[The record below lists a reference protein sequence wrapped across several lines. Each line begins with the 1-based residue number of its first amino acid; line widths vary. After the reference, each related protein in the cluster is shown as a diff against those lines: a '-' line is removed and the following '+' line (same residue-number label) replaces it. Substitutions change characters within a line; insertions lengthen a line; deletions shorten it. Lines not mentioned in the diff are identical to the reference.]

1 MNNIENKLKEVFSN
15 IFKISVKKIN
25 KKTNFKN
32 LKKWD
37 SLNHVKLI
45 MAIESEFKL
54 SINPD
59 DSVNFLSFETIL
71 KHLKKKNKNQFKY
84 K

>member
-1 MNNIENKLKEVFSN
+1 MNSIENKLKEVFSN

-45 MAIESEFKL
+45 IAIESEFKL

-59 DSVNFLSFETIL
+59 DSLNFLSFGIIL
-71 KHLKKKNKNQFKY
+71 KYLKKKKNYFKR
-84 K
+84 

>member
-15 IFKISVKKIN
+15 IFKISAKKIN

-71 KHLKKKNKNQFKY
+71 KHLKKKNKN
-84 K
+84 

>member
-1 MNNIENKLKEVFSN
+1 MSSIENKLKEVFSN

-71 KHLKKKNKNQFKY
+71 KYLKKK
-84 K
+84 

>member
-71 KHLKKKNKNQFKY
+71 KHLKKKNKN
-84 K
+84 